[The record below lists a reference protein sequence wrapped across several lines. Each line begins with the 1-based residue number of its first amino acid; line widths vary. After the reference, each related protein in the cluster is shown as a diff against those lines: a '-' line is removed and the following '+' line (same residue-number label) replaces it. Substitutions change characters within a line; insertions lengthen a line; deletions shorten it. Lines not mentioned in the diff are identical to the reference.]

1 MIKRNQKFFNLLNI
15 LSDGIL
21 ILSSYF
27 LSAWLWLD
35 LYKGTPGNM
44 AAIRSWKHEMGIAA
58 VLYTLVLLFLLALL
72 GLYNSNRIRRLR
84 RNVLVIFEANA
95 VGILAVGMILFLLRL
110 QDFSRGVL
118 VVFFLSSSFLL
129 SFKSVAARLVLTRAR
144 ERGLNHK
151 LVIVVG
157 TGALA
162 GKYTQSIRMEQPP
175 GFTILGYFG
184 TNRDAFHE
192 QYLGGVEMIEPFVSR
207 FQVDEIIVALEP
219 EELGLLKPVIALCE
233 KTGAKVAI
241 IPFYNDLLP
250 SSPSM
255 EIVGDTKLI
264 YLRSTPLDNLGYAFL
279 KRAADLLFGAALC
292 LLLLPVMAIA
302 AVGIKL
308 TSPGPVLFKQE
319 RVGRGKRLFW
329 MYKFRSMQVNA
340 GQDTAWTTN
349 ADARRTAFGRVL
361 RKFSI
366 DELPQLFNVLKGE
379 MSLIG
384 PRPEI
389 PFYVEKF
396 AKDIPLYMVKHQIR
410 PGMTGWAQINGYR
423 GDTSIEKRIE
433 HDIWYIENWSLGL
446 DFRILLRTVFGA
458 WINPEQLAGRRKDK
472 KTP

>member
-1 MIKRNQKFFNLLNI
+1 MQ
-15 LSDGIL
+15 
-21 ILSSYF
+21 
-27 LSAWLWLD
+27 
-35 LYKGTPGNM
+35 
-44 AAIRSWKHEMGIAA
+44 
-58 VLYTLVLLFLLALL
+58 
-72 GLYNSNRIRRLR
+72 
-84 RNVLVIFEANA
+84 
-95 VGILAVGMILFLLRL
+95 
-110 QDFSRGVL
+110 
-118 VVFFLSSSFLL
+118 
-129 SFKSVAARLVLTRAR
+129 
-144 ERGLNHK
+144 
-151 LVIVVG
+151 
-157 TGALA
+157 
-162 GKYTQSIRMEQPP
+162 QPP
-175 GFTILGYFG
+175 GFSILGYFG

-219 EELGLLKPVIALCE
+219 EETGLLKPVIALCE
-233 KTGAKVAI
+233 KTGSKVAI

-255 EIVGDTKLI
+255 EIVGETKLI

-279 KRAADLLFGAALC
+279 KRASDLFCGAVL
-292 LLLLPVMAIA
+292 LILLLPVMAA
-302 AVGIKL
+302 AVVGIKL

-329 MYKFRSMQVNA
+329 MYKFRSMQVNSA
-340 GQDTAWTTN
+340 QDTAWTTN

-361 RKFSI
+361 RKLSI

-423 GDTSIEKRIE
+423 GDTSIAKRIE

-446 DFRILLRTVFGA
+446 DFQILLRTLLGA
-458 WINPEQLAGRRKDK
+458 WINPEQLSNRKKNK
-472 KTP
+472 KNP